1 MATQLLRWITLLQGL
16 RDRRSS
22 GEADSTGGV
31 VAGQCDFAG
40 ETALPL
46 LRSGVTL
53 GEAHTTPAPSLL
65 ARAKPRPPWQ
75 APTSP
80 YTLV

>member
-40 ETALPL
+40 ETRGEAGI
-46 LRSGVTL
+46 RFAAATL
-53 GEAHTTPAPSLL
+53 CRGEAHTTPAQSCARFVTLL
-65 ARAKPRPPWQ
+65 RNTYPIA
-75 APTSP
+75 
-80 YTLV
+80 L